1 MTDLGF
7 LVIFV
12 LDPRQDAE
20 HFHLILMKTEKQELS
35 FTPETPSEQ
44 ILKYYPEAIDSNEL
58 TRRFLNFVDLVYEL
72 KAENIVLGQ
81 SVCSDDLNNIQFPPS
96 AKGMLGPFNLGGL
109 NGYPFTGLTGM
120 GAFSHHYPECGAL
133 LIFYG
138 PHIGIGNEGV
148 PGRVIRPGQTK
159 PSTCCG
165 AAAAALKKLE
175 AGGIRPQ
182 VPVEPDYQQG
192 TIEQIFLK
200 QESRITSAPR
210 ERRILVAT
218 EVMYQAIHHQV
229 RYLMDNTE
237 FTSRYVFCFGGIL
250 INPDAKETSFI
261 EVHDG
266 YTVDV
271 KTHETKE
278 VKEEILAAI

>member
-1 MTDLGF
+1 MF
-7 LVIFV
+7 I

-20 HFHLILMKTEKQELS
+20 HFHLILMKTKKQELS
-35 FTPETPSEQ
+35 FTPETPSDQ
-44 ILKYYPEAIDSNEL
+44 ILKYYPGAKDSNVL
-58 TRRFLNFVDLVYEL
+58 AQYFLKWACANYEL
-72 KAENIVLGQ
+72 KPEDIVLGQ
-81 SVCSDDLNNIQFPPS
+81 SVCSDDLNNIQFPS
-96 AKGMLGPFNLGGL
+96 CAKIMLGPFNLGGL

-138 PHIGIGNEGV
+138 PHIGIGKEGI

-175 AGGIRPQ
+175 AGGIHPQ

-210 ERRILVAT
+210 ERRILVAA

-237 FTSRYVFCFGGIL
+237 FTSNYVFCFGGIL

-261 EVHDG
+261 EVRDCFM
-266 YTVDV
+266 VDV

-278 VKEEILAAI
+278 IKEEILAAV